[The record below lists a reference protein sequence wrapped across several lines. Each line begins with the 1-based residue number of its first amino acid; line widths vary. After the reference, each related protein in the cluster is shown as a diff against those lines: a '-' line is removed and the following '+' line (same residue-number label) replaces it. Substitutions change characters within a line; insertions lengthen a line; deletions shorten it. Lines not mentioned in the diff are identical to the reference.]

1 MQFAL
6 ALKITSGSRRT
17 ASRRATLNLWGWQRT
32 PSLSMG
38 AALLHPKRL
47 AAFSASKSDRSVAC
61 KVCFW
66 PKAVMADAKS
76 RPAAVGGLF

>member
-1 MQFAL
+1 
-6 ALKITSGSRRT
+6 
-17 ASRRATLNLWGWQRT
+17 
-32 PSLSMG
+32 
-38 AALLHPKRL
+38 LLHPKRL